1 MAESVPESGHIPAGE
16 SKILPVDAES
26 IKQRVEEV
34 VQWVDSL
41 EHKLAQ
47 VEDFYST
54 IAVSNSSPAASR
66 HVVGIRKVQQEA
78 ARREAVAAKRM
89 HDLMRQF
96 GTIFRQITQH
106 KCAWPFMHPVDVE
119 SLGLDD
125 YYEVIVEPMDFS
137 TIKNQMEA
145 KDGTGYKHVM
155 QIYAD
160 MRLVFENAMK
170 YNEEASDVYSMAKIL
185 LGKFEE
191 KWAHFLPK
199 VQEEEKIR
207 EEEEKQ
213 AAMEALLAK
222 EASHTKTTRELSN
235 EICNVNDEL
244 EKLRHAVMGRC
255 RKITTEEKR
264 NIGLAFLKLSP
275 DELQKVLGIIAQAD
289 PRFQTRAE
297 EVTIEMDVLDEP
309 TLWRLKF
316 LVRDALENTM
326 KKKKE
331 ESIKTEECRGA
342 QQNNEVSNKRNAVNK
357 LAERRTKRPCL

>member
-1 MAESVPESGHIPAGE
+1 MAESVPVSDHIPAGE
-16 SKILPVDAES
+16 SKTVPVEVEN
-26 IKQRVEEV
+26 IKKRVEEV

-47 VEDFYST
+47 VEEFYST
-54 IAVSNSSPAASR
+54 IAVSNSSPSSR

-125 YYEVIVEPMDFS
+125 YYEVIDEPMDFS

-170 YNEEASDVYSMAKIL
+170 YNEEGSDVYSMAKTL
-185 LGKFEE
+185 LAKFEE
-191 KWAHFLPK
+191 KWTHFLPK

-222 EASHTKTTRELSN
+222 EASHTKTTRDLSN

-244 EKLRHAVMGRC
+244 EKLRQVVVGRC
-255 RKITTEEKR
+255 RKITSEEKR

-275 DELQKVLGIIAQAD
+275 DELQKVLGVVAQAD
-289 PRFQTRAE
+289 PRFQTKAE
-297 EVTIEMDVLDEP
+297 VVTIEMDVLDEP

-316 LVRDALENTM
+316 LVKDALE

-331 ESIKTEECRGA
+331 ETIKTEECRGTK
-342 QQNNEVSNKRNAVNK
+342 QNNEVSKKRNAVNK

>member
-1 MAESVPESGHIPAGE
+1 MADSVPELGQIPTGDF
-16 SKILPVDAES
+16 PVQTDS

-34 VQWVDSL
+34 LLWVDSL
-41 EHKLAQ
+41 EEKLKQ
-47 VEDFYST
+47 VEDFYSS
-54 IAVSNSSPAASR
+54 IGVSNSASR

-89 HDLMRQF
+89 NDLIRQF

-106 KCAWPFMHPVDVE
+106 KCAWPFLHPVNVQG
-119 SLGLDD
+119 LGLHD
-125 YYEVIVEPMDFS
+125 YYEIIDKPMDFG

-155 QIYAD
+155 QIHAD

-170 YNEEASDVYSMAKIL
+170 YNEELSEVYSMAKTL
-185 LGKFEE
+185 LVKFEE
-191 KWAHFLPK
+191 KWVHFLPK
-199 VQEEEKIR
+199 VQEEDKIR

-213 AAMEALLAK
+213 AAMEALIAK

-235 EICNVNDEL
+235 EICNADEEL
-244 EKLRHAVMGRC
+244 EKLRHVVVERC

-275 DELQKVLGIIAQAD
+275 DDLQKVLSIVAQAD
-289 PRFQTRAE
+289 SNFQTRAE
-297 EVTIEMDVLDEP
+297 EVNIEMDALDEP

-316 LVRDALENTM
+316 FVKDALDKM
-326 KKKKE
+326 KKKE
-331 ESIKTEECRGA
+331 EERAKTGDSKGT
-342 QQNNEVSNKRNAVNK
+342 QNNKRNASNK
-357 LAERRTKRPCL
+357 LAERRAKRTRL

>member
-1 MAESVPESGHIPAGE
+1 MAESVPEPDRIIAGE
-16 SKILPVDAES
+16 SKIVPVEIEN

-41 EHKLAQ
+41 EQKLAQ
-47 VEDFYST
+47 VEEFYST
-54 IAVSNSSPAASR
+54 VAVSNSPSSASR

-125 YYEVIVEPMDFS
+125 YYEVIDEPMDFT

-170 YNEEASDVYSMAKIL
+170 YNEDASDVYSMAKTL
-185 LGKFEE
+185 LQKFEE

-199 VQEEEKIR
+199 VEEEEKIR

-222 EASHTKTTRELSN
+222 EASHTKTTRDLSN
-235 EICNVNDEL
+235 EICNVNEEL
-244 EKLRHAVMGRC
+244 DKLKHAVVGRC
-255 RKITTEEKR
+255 RKITSEEKR

-275 DELQKVLGIIAQAD
+275 DELQKVLGIVAQAD
-289 PRFQTRAE
+289 PRFQTKAE

-316 LVRDALENTM
+316 LVKDALENA
-326 KKKKE
+326 KKKE
-331 ESIKTEECRGA
+331 ETARTK
-342 QQNNEVSNKRNAVNK
+342 QNNEVSNKRNAVNK